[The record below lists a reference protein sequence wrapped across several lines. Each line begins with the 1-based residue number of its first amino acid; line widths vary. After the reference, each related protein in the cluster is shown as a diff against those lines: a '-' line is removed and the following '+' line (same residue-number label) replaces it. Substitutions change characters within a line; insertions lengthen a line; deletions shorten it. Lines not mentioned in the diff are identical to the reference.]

1 MIYVAGPFFNPKERM
16 HLNEMIEWIKREYPN
31 EELFIPMEHFI
42 QNGANLPNVEW
53 DIIDRMIRTV
63 FNDTNITIQYWKYE
77 K

>member
-42 QNGANLPNVEW
+42 PNDANLPQY
-53 DIIDRMIRTV
+53 RMGYNRQDDKDCI
-63 FNDTNITIQYWKYE
+63 
-77 K
+77 